1 MFLISFFL
9 FLPYS
14 FHSFI
19 CLAILSLSLFM
30 FFPIFFFFDHGFFS
44 FSFFPECVFPFHSL
58 FFFTSTRWY
67 SESVLPSP
75 FPFFIS
81 ILALILSFVPLF
93 LFFRLQL
100 ILPFLHLFVHCFLTF
115 IFISW
120 ILERQQ
126 SFILRRSMVK
136 INLMAKSQTGSEV
149 ISQDNV
155 CVLVLLSV
163 IFIQLSNSV

>member
-1 MFLISFFL
+1 MFLISFSL
-9 FLPYS
+9 FLHYS

-19 CLAILSLSLFM
+19 CLAILSLSLFI

-44 FSFFPECVFPFHSL
+44 FSFFPECVFPFHFL

-75 FPFFIS
+75 FPFFIY
-81 ILALILSFVPLF
+81 ILTLILSFVPLF
-93 LFFRLQL
+93 LFFKLQL

-136 INLMAKSQTGSEV
+136 INLMEKSQTGSEV